1 MIFLSLRDMKC
12 SNLYKLTLFSLLLL
26 SVRVVKGQV
35 EYRVGLGL
43 YEMTEVYTGDGTGH
57 PHPWVYSHQAL
68 SSILLE
74 IQNKRMTHRITARY
88 VNLKHTLG
96 NQGFQPYPK
105 SEKGEFK
112 RSGFD
117 FGYSYLFSYGKHKRF
132 STGVGVSYVQNKMQ
146 SPTIN
151 NELVDL
157 KSDALSASL
166 TLEMN
171 FKFLKSWYVSPS
183 TQFFVPIYS
192 NSVNRAPETSIHYN
206 LRANLQ
212 TTPIRISIKKTIF
225 SKD

>member
-1 MIFLSLRDMKC
+1 MKS
-12 SNLYKLTLFSLLLL
+12 SNLLKMTLSFILLFSI
-26 SVRVVKGQV
+26 SVVKGQV

-68 SSILLE
+68 SSMLLE
-74 IQNKRMTHRITARY
+74 RQNKRITHRITARY
-88 VNLKHTLG
+88 VNLNHTLR

-146 SPTIN
+146 SPTFN

-157 KSDALSASL
+157 KSDALTASF

-171 FKFLKSWYVSPS
+171 FKFLSSWYASPS
-183 TQFFVPIYS
+183 IQFFVPIYS

-206 LRANLQ
+206 LETTLQ
-212 TTPIRISIKKTIF
+212 ITPIKISIKKTIA
-225 SKD
+225 SRG